1 MKASQLDSFKS
12 KQELAESTRKSC
24 VEILKDK
31 QTYIPRLDHELFEW
45 EEKYKRCQSVDKLR
59 KKHSLLVHEY
69 AWAVVISFEK
79 IVEEERKNMQGYL
92 KTQEKTEKKLDE
104 SKDSLEKVNQEYK
117 TIKEKISELTDQ
129 SKIVKNEFETANETY
144 KKVAAKHKT
153 VTSETKR
160 LTVFI
165 DKKTKEKDGIKKRL
179 EQEKNI
185 GEKDY
190 EVERRQKE
198 EKIQNIEEKLKEK
211 LEMEKEKIQ
220 EYRNFCQ
227 ELDNSQKSFDEKK
240 HHLKNVDGLIKR
252 LNEDIENLRKSA
264 NDQIYRY
271 GNSIAIIV
279 KDINAHYQNRKFKE
293 KPSNI
298 LFYFILF

>member
-92 KTQEKTEKKLDE
+92 KTQEKTEKKLEE

-165 DKKTKEKDGIKKRL
+165 DKKTKEKDGI
-179 EQEKNI
+179 
-185 GEKDY
+185 
-190 EVERRQKE
+190 
-198 EKIQNIEEKLKEK
+198 
-211 LEMEKEKIQ
+211 
-220 EYRNFCQ
+220 Q

-252 LNEDIENLRKSA
+252 LNEDIENLGKSA

-293 KPSNI
+293 KPSKI
-298 LFYFILF
+298 ICIFKF